1 MKKIQILSFAYFL
14 FFVLFTSVLFAQSTY
29 QLNGSFDGL
38 RKQYDPYHNYFMQ
51 EFQYQLDLK
60 QSGNAVTGTSTIYSE
75 NGDYAEVKIRGM
87 VVGDKFYF
95 EEYEIIDEMKN
106 PLSVW
111 CYKSGELKI
120 VSKDNKLYLLGDTKS
135 YTSDYGSPCTGGY
148 TEIFKPLEKNESASK
163 EEVDKEMIQV
173 EAFPNPTSDYVQVS
187 FDLKDNSKASLELYN
202 MSGTRVLKLFNG
214 SLEKGKQS
222 QRIDLSTLSNG
233 LYVLK
238 LSIKDQ
244 VYSKQIIK
252 LN

>member
-14 FFVLFTSVLFAQSTY
+14 FFVLFTGVLFAQSTY
-29 QLNGSFDGL
+29 KLDGNFDGL
-38 RKQYDPYHNYFMQ
+38 RKQYDSKQNYFMQ
-51 EFQYQLDLK
+51 EFQYQLELK
-60 QSGNAVTGTSTIYSE
+60 QNGNSVTGTSTIYSE

-95 EEYEIIDEMKN
+95 EEYEIIDEIKN

-111 CYKSGELKI
+111 CFKSGELKI
-120 VSKDNKLYLLGDTKS
+120 VNKDNKLFLLGDTKS
-135 YTSDYGSPCTGGY
+135 YTSNYGAPCTGGY
-148 TEIFKPLEKNESASK
+148 TEIFKTLDKNESAAK
-163 EEVDKEMIQV
+163 EDIAKEMIQV

-187 FDLKDNSKASLELYN
+187 FDLMDDAKVNLELYN
-202 MSGTRVLKLFNG
+202 MNGTRVIKVLSG
-214 SLEKGKQS
+214 SVEKGKQS
-222 QRIDLSTLSNG
+222 QSIDMSALANG